1 MLKKR
6 KFAKRSMVRW
16 GIKPSG
22 ALLVVVVFCFGLVGP
37 TLALA
42 DMEITSS
49 GDVGIGTSTPTASLE
64 VKRSDGTATIKVYE
78 NGPFVKRQMFILE
91 NNGAASFRFRNSATG
106 RAWTF
111 AMTDNPPT
119 DEFVINDPYSPG
131 REMFL
136 DQFGN
141 AEFEGSVSAT
151 TFNTVSDRNL
161 KDRIEVLDGQ
171 KVLRKVMELP
181 ISRYCFKGD
190 SKGQRH
196 IGPMAQN
203 FYALFEVGADNRHIS
218 VADSSGIALAAIQQ
232 IVRDK
237 DAQIAELEKRLSVME
252 QRLGNL
258 EESTAK
264 NDLLSSVSRSNVY
277 H

>member
-1 MLKKR
+1 
-6 KFAKRSMVRW
+6 MVRW
-16 GIKPSG
+16 GIKPRG
-22 ALLVVVVFCFGLVGP
+22 ALLVVVVFCLGMVGVP
-37 TLALA
+37 VAVA

-64 VKRSDGTATIKVYE
+64 VKRSDGTATIKVDE

-119 DEFVINDPYSPG
+119 DEFVINDPFSPG

-151 TFNTVSDRNL
+151 TFNTLSDRNL
-161 KDRIEVLDGQ
+161 KDRIELLDGQ
-171 KVLRKVMELP
+171 EVFRKVMELP
-181 ISRYCFKGD
+181 ISRYCFKDD

-196 IGPMAQN
+196 IWPMAQD
-203 FYALFEVGADNRHIS
+203 FHALFEVGPDNRHIS
-218 VADSSGIALAAIQQ
+218 VTDTSGIALAAIQGLGEMMKAEDRH
-232 IVRDK
+232 IEEKLKAR
-237 DAQIAELEKRLSVME
+237 DAQIDKLQIELAELR
-252 QRLGNL
+252 NL
-258 EESTAK
+258 LRQLVTAK
-264 NDLLSSVSRSNVY
+264 QTVMVE
-277 H
+277 